1 MKAKVCREIT
11 GSAVATA
18 SSPSSA
24 PIIPIRKSGN
34 PPRELAKDLLH
45 KAEIKSPVES
55 ATHSSPSASS
65 YHTIA
70 GEIVALGIVYQQIVA
85 FQVTGNTLNDGMGQ

>member
-34 PPRELAKDLLH
+34 PPREPASGLLWKERAKSLQSLLLADN
-45 KAEIKSPVES
+45 
-55 ATHSSPSASS
+55 
-65 YHTIA
+65 
-70 GEIVALGIVYQQIVA
+70 GEKEY
-85 FQVTGNTLNDGMGQ
+85 